1 MERRLLFAVLQR
13 ERIFWSLYLVDFSK
27 KKKKT
32 TKKQYPR
39 YKGIVTLDIVTC
51 IQVFCIAGYLALHSF
66 VRNQCILYNFISILE
81 KTRSNYS
88 VY

>member
-1 MERRLLFAVLQR
+1 MQSYKERESFGVYILLILA
-13 ERIFWSLYLVDFSK
+13 
-27 KKKKT
+27 KKKT

-51 IQVFCIAGYLALHSF
+51 IQVFCITGYLALHSF

>member
-13 ERIFWSLYLVDFSK
+13 ERIFRSLYLIDFSK
-27 KKKKT
+27 KKQK

-51 IQVFCIAGYLALHSF
+51 IQVFCITGYLALHSF